1 MGYISLI
8 FIIVVCGGA
17 LLWMLAQMGVFDAI
31 LQGVIVFVFFN
42 FGLLVLGTGIWI
54 ASAYLPD
61 WANKTVVIVL
71 CGLYALGGVAY
82 FLTGLRN
89 QWRDVEYR
97 RAVVIGLFAMG
108 VGGYFAIHPELPAG
122 YLNARRERR
131 LHRANLEQLS
141 REVDARVRAGKANLA
156 AQAEAAKKGKVRKT
170 RPQPSQANENA
181 GEKRR

>member
-82 FLTGLRN
+82 FLTGFHRRK
-89 QWRDVEYR
+89 QDVEYR
-97 RAVVIGLFAMG
+97 RALVLGLFAMG
-108 VGGYFAIHPELPAG
+108 VGGYFAIHPEIPAG
-122 YLNARRERR
+122 YLNANREKR
-131 LHRANLEQLS
+131 LLQIRLDQVS

-156 AQAEAAKKGKVRKT
+156 AQAEAEKKGGRAKSQP
-170 RPQPSQANENA
+170 RPAQGNES
-181 GEKRR
+181 GGGKRQ